1 MIKIYKALILID
13 KGFII
18 IRTVLIEKE
27 SYLKLCST
35 VYILFLVRLP
45 ENLSL
50 KTMIFSPARH
60 YSKIKSP

>member
-27 SYLKLCST
+27 SYLKLYALLCT
-35 VYILFLVRLP
+35 FCFWYGY
-45 ENLSL
+45 L
-50 KTMIFSPARH
+50 KIYLLKQWFFSQRDT
-60 YSKIKSP
+60 IQR

>member
-27 SYLKLCST
+27 SYLKLYALLCT
-35 VYILFLVRLP
+35 FCFWYGY
-45 ENLSL
+45 L
-50 KTMIFSPARH
+50 KI
-60 YSKIKSP
+60 YLLKQ